1 MRNIECESCGHTQ
14 SQTWKTGDL
23 CGECGGSVRAEV
35 ACAWCC
41 HYVPAQKFCRDCGF
55 EMVAL
60 EHFGVAR
67 MLKSSQIDKLSLPG
81 KIREMAP
88 DHIEHFRALFN
99 RDYALLDTRME
110 EMRLAES
117 LLLHKTYSFT
127 FQADMLEKLPFDDE
141 VKAFLKKGPTGAF
154 ENRPL
159 RLAEVAQ
166 FSPIG
171 QTRWLAMLAMARQPQ
186 HEHEFYGKV
195 YLKLKD
201 AFLSGEDTDVKS
213 EALAGLSYWKM
224 LPHVTMDRGHGGEG
238 FTSSELAKHTRSTG
252 PFIWDDL
259 IPWQKPYVAPI
270 LHLVG
275 GFDERL
281 SQEIEQT
288 LEASQFHTNKD
299 LSLSAQIAMR
309 SGTALYDRVRGA
321 SAEPND
327 RQYIANYFLALFQL
341 PQCYEV
347 LSGDHNVMRDDMLGS
362 LLSPAGAQ
370 LNSFSDSILRG
381 FLAIVND
388 VVYPHFKSK
397 IYEILAKS
405 PYAAKAVE
413 KAVASTTMDLPAALK
428 SLRAN
433 PDQARTV
440 LDALAQ
446 EPLTD
451 EIIVCISDSLKG
463 YPLGRF
469 WVSKLWVYALA
480 QTPKTQHYFVLPNL
494 IRNILSKENEDTKFL
509 LKLMLKDM
517 MAEPTCLQLIYDSG
531 SGEFAPTYRSDDGG
545 TQTFAPM
552 PLQLS
557 ALVYD
562 QAQYLD
568 SVSEG
573 IGALDPDHARRFF
586 QRLWVPHQESWID
599 SLISY
604 PQGSEGFVEAFKT
617 LLMRPDMGEYIRV
630 KSLKA
635 LLALA
640 PIMPQA
646 QRAKLQELAAGIPA
660 PEGGMHYLIERLG
673 QIG

>member
-1 MRNIECESCGHTQ
+1 M
-14 SQTWKTGDL
+14 
-23 CGECGGSVRAEV
+23 
-35 ACAWCC
+35 
-41 HYVPAQKFCRDCGF
+41 
-55 EMVAL
+55 
-60 EHFGVAR
+60 
-67 MLKSSQIDKLSLPG
+67 
-81 KIREMAP
+81 
-88 DHIEHFRALFN
+88 
-99 RDYALLDTRME
+99 
-110 EMRLAES
+110 
-117 LLLHKTYSFT
+117 
-127 FQADMLEKLPFDDE
+127 
-141 VKAFLKKGPTGAF
+141 
-154 ENRPL
+154 
-159 RLAEVAQ
+159 
-166 FSPIG
+166 
-171 QTRWLAMLAMARQPQ
+171 
-186 HEHEFYGKV
+186 

-201 AFLSGEDTDVKS
+201 AFLSGEETDVES

-224 LPHVTMDRGHGGEG
+224 LPHVTMDRGHGDEA
-238 FTSSELAKHTRSTG
+238 FTSSKLAKHVRSTG

-259 IPWQKPYVAPI
+259 SPWQKPYVAPI

-288 LEASQFHTNKD
+288 IEASQIHTDKE
-299 LSLSAQIAMR
+299 LCLSAQITIR
-309 SGTALYDRVRGA
+309 NGTALYDRIRKA

-347 LSGDHNVMRDDMLGS
+347 LTGDHNLMRDDMLGS

-370 LNSFSDSILRG
+370 LDSFSDPILRG
-381 FLAIVND
+381 FLAIVD
-388 VVYPHFKSK
+388 SVVYPYFKSK

-405 PYAAKAVE
+405 PYAAEAVE
-413 KAVASTTMDLPAALK
+413 EAVGSAKTMDLPAALK

-433 PDQARTV
+433 PDQAKTV

-451 EIIVCISDSLKG
+451 EILLSISDSVKG

-469 WVSKLWVYALA
+469 WVSKLWEYALV
-480 QTPKTQHYFVLPNL
+480 QKPKTKPYFALPNL

-517 MAEPTCLQLIYDSG
+517 MVKPTCLQLIFDSG
-531 SGEFAPTYRSDDGG
+531 SGTFAPTYRSDDGG
-545 TQTFAPM
+545 TQTFAPT
-552 PLQLS
+552 PSQLS
-557 ALVYD
+557 ALVD
-562 QAQYLD
+562 GQAQYLD

-573 IGALDPDHARRFF
+573 IGSLNPDHARRFF
-586 QRLWVPHQESWID
+586 QVFWGPHQDSWID
-599 SLISY
+599 SLRSY
-604 PQGSEGFVEAFKT
+604 PEQFEGFVGAFKT
-617 LLMRPDMGEYIRV
+617 LLMRTDLGEYIRV
-630 KSLKA
+630 QSLKA